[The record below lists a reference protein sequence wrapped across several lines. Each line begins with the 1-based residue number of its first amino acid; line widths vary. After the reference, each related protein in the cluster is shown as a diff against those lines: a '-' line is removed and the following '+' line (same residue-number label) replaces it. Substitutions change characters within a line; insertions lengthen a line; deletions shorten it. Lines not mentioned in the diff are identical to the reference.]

1 MNVAYAFVLPIDE
14 VAGSKLV
21 AADVAEKCFRG
32 GGRWIAVAV
41 MMSTLGAANATIL
54 ASPRVY
60 FLIARRKVLP
70 AALWVAPTRVPT
82 PAASLFPPGVWGVLL
97 LFIGPVGHT

>member
-54 ASPRVY
+54 ASPPV
-60 FLIARRKVLP
+60 FFSMARGNGFP
-70 AALWVAPTRVPT
+70 AALGVGHPRVRSP
-82 PAASLFPPGVWGVLL
+82 PPSLVPPGGLGWVPPV
-97 LFIGPVGHT
+97 IGT